1 MTIQFGTPSIGSDG
15 TVYVTSCFF
24 RGGSS
29 NTNVGY
35 IHAIGKGDPDAP
47 SAPVLSGK
55 IRGLPMVDYEFR
67 IRATSP
73 LGRDVYYQVDWSDRD
88 SYTDWIGPY
97 HSGETIKL
105 KHHWMNEGI
114 YYQISV
120 RAKDVNGLCS
130 PWGEYGFRTFP
141 FDKSIMSNGCYLLS
155 FLEQFPLL
163 NTLLNI
169 KNKIFY

>member
-15 TVYVTSCFF
+15 TVYATSWFF

-47 SAPVLSGK
+47 SVPVLSGK

-120 RAKDVNGLCS
+120 RAKDVNGLYS
-130 PWGEYGFRTFP
+130 PWGEYCFRTFP
-141 FDKSIMSNGCYLLS
+141 FDKGTGSHGCYFLNLLEMS
-155 FLEQFPLL
+155 PLL
-163 NTLLNI
+163 EKLLY
-169 KNKIFY
+169 FL